1 MRFAPWRSE
10 RCVAVATARSSLTK
24 NKVGVRL
31 DTSLGFLMKSVP
43 VCVHQLLFPPA
54 AFLGASNCP
63 KGCPLERE

>member
-31 DTSLGFLMKSVP
+31 DTSLEFLMK
-43 VCVHQLLFPPA
+43 LLS
-54 AFLGASNCP
+54 AFVYRLWL
-63 KGCPLERE
+63 PLSRLFLVLQISLRVDL